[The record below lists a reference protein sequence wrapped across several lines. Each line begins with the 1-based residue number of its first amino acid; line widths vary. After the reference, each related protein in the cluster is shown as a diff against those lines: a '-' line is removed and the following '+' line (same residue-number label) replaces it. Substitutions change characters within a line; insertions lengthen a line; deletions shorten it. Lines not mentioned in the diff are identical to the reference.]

1 MNPNLGENFIV
12 YSGRVST
19 YKCRDRW
26 RKDEIVNVRIRDEAE
41 YEEGDESA
49 SGSRSLGKKDAT
61 TTAADAH
68 TTKIVGFYCRLKGFA
83 VERIT

>member
-1 MNPNLGENFIV
+1 MNQNLEENFIV

-26 RKDEIVNVRIRDEAE
+26 RKNETVNVRIRGGRVGRRNEPGE
-41 YEEGDESA
+41 KY
-49 SGSRSLGKKDAT
+49 AT
-61 TTAADAH
+61 TRAADAH